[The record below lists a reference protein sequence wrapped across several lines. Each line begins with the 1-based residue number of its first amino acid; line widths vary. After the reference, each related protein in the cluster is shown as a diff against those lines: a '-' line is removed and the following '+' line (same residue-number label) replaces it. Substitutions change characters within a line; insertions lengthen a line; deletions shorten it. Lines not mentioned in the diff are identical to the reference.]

1 MLRGIALVAAG
12 ACRPRAGVGSA
23 SDDGD
28 GPIRLLNGLLAPL
41 SRFND
46 IVEVVGKY
54 LGLTLIG
61 TMTLVILYQV
71 FMRYVLNDPP
81 TWSEEISR
89 FMMVWMTFLVAPIA
103 YRRGMNVAIE
113 TLSRYLVGRV
123 QAALQLVL
131 NALILYFMIEYAE
144 EGIGLA
150 ERGLKSKAFTVN
162 VKLFWFYLIVPA
174 GFYLLA
180 AVSVENILRAIKGL
194 VDPAS
199 VPKHK
204 PLSGLDAA
212 NVS

>member
-1 MLRGIALVAAG
+1 MM
-12 ACRPRAGVGSA
+12 P
-23 SDDGD
+23 
-28 GPIRLLNGLLAPL
+28 LLDKLLAPL

-46 IVEVVGKY
+46 VVEVVGKY

-81 TWSEEISR
+81 TWSEEIAR

-113 TLSRYLVGRV
+113 TLSRYLVGRI

-131 NALILYFMIEYAE
+131 NALILYFMIEYAA

-150 ERGLKSKAFTVN
+150 ERGLKSKAFTVD

-180 AVSVENILRAIKGL
+180 AVGVENILRAIMGL

-204 PLSGLDAA
+204 PLRGLGAA
-212 NVS
+212 GTS

>member
-1 MLRGIALVAAG
+1 M
-12 ACRPRAGVGSA
+12 
-23 SDDGD
+23 
-28 GPIRLLNGLLAPL
+28 RLLNTLLRPL

-46 IVEVVGKY
+46 IVEFAGKY

-61 TMTLVILYQV
+61 VMTLVILYQV

-81 TWSEEISR
+81 TWSEEMSR

-113 TLSRYLVGRV
+113 TLSRFLAGRL

-131 NALILYFMIEYAE
+131 NALILYFMIQYAQ

-150 ERGLKSKAFTVN
+150 ERGLKAKAFTID

-174 GFYLLA
+174 GFCLLA
-180 AVSVENILRAIKGL
+180 AVGVEHILRAVKGL
-194 VDPAS
+194 IDPAS
-199 VPKHK
+199 VPALK
-204 PLSGLDAA
+204 PLAGLDTG
-212 NVS
+212 NVP

>member
-1 MLRGIALVAAG
+1 MM
-12 ACRPRAGVGSA
+12 P
-23 SDDGD
+23 
-28 GPIRLLNGLLAPL
+28 LLDKLLAPL
-41 SRFND
+41 ARFND
-46 IVEVVGKY
+46 VVEVVGKY

-61 TMTLVILYQV
+61 AMTLVILYQV

-113 TLSRYLVGRV
+113 TLSRYLVGRI

-131 NALILYFMIEYAE
+131 NALILYFMIEYAA

-150 ERGLKSKAFTVN
+150 ERGLKSKAFTVD

-180 AVSVENILRAIKGL
+180 AVGVENILRAIKGL

-199 VPKHK
+199 VPKLK
-204 PLSGLDAA
+204 PLRGLGAA
-212 NVS
+212 GTT

>member
-1 MLRGIALVAAG
+1 MM
-12 ACRPRAGVGSA
+12 P
-23 SDDGD
+23 
-28 GPIRLLNGLLAPL
+28 LLDKLLAPL

-46 IVEVVGKY
+46 AVEVVGKY

-61 TMTLVILYQV
+61 AMTLVILYQV

-113 TLSRYLVGRV
+113 TLSRYLVGRI

-131 NALILYFMIEYAE
+131 NALILYFMIEYAA

-150 ERGLKSKAFTVN
+150 ERGLKSKAFTVD

-180 AVSVENILRAIKGL
+180 AVGVENILRAIKGL

-199 VPKHK
+199 VPKLK
-204 PLSGLDAA
+204 PLRGLGAA
-212 NVS
+212 GTS

>member
-1 MLRGIALVAAG
+1 MVPILDRPLAL
-12 ACRPRAGVGSA
+12 
-23 SDDGD
+23 
-28 GPIRLLNGLLAPL
+28 L

-46 IVEVVGKY
+46 IVEQVGRY

-61 TMTLVILYQV
+61 AMTLVILYQV

-113 TLSRYLVGRV
+113 TLSRFLVGRLE
-123 QAALQLVL
+123 AALQLVL

-150 ERGLKSKAFTVN
+150 ERGLKSKAFTVD
-162 VKLFWFYLIVPA
+162 VKLFWFYLVVPA

-180 AVSVENILRAIKGL
+180 AVSVENILRAVKGL
-194 VDPAS
+194 LDPAS
-199 VPKHK
+199 VPAHK
-204 PLSGLDAA
+204 PLAGLETGNAP
-212 NVS
+212 

>member
-1 MLRGIALVAAG
+1 MM
-12 ACRPRAGVGSA
+12 P
-23 SDDGD
+23 
-28 GPIRLLNGLLAPL
+28 LLDKLLAPL
-41 SRFND
+41 ARFNA

-61 TMTLVILYQV
+61 AMTLVILYQV

-113 TLSRYLVGRV
+113 TLSRYLVGRI

-131 NALILYFMIEYAE
+131 NALIVYFMIEYAA
-144 EGIGLA
+144 EGVGLA

-162 VKLFWFYLIVPA
+162 VKLFWFYLVVPA

-180 AVSVENILRAIKGL
+180 AVGVEHILRAIKGL

-199 VPKHK
+199 VPKLK
-204 PLSGLDAA
+204 PLRGLGAA
-212 NVS
+212 GTS

>member
-1 MLRGIALVAAG
+1 MRV
-12 ACRPRAGVGSA
+12 
-23 SDDGD
+23 
-28 GPIRLLNGLLAPL
+28 LNGPLSLL

-46 IVEVVGKY
+46 AVEQVGKY

-61 TMTLVILYQV
+61 AMTLVILYQV

-81 TWSEEISR
+81 TWSEEMSR

-113 TLSRYLVGRV
+113 TLSRYLVGRP

-131 NALILYFMIEYAE
+131 NALILYFMIQYAE
-144 EGIGLA
+144 EGMGLA
-150 ERGLKSKAFTVN
+150 ERGLKSKAFTID

-180 AVSVENILRAIKGL
+180 AVGVEHILRAIKGL
-194 VDPAS
+194 IDPAS
-199 VPKHK
+199 VPRHR
-204 PLSGLDAA
+204 PLAGLETGGNAP
-212 NVS
+212 